1 MNPEDIDSE
10 ERKFWMIKLNESESK
25 YYKKRWKFKNRIE
38 RYSRQSPY
46 SSCELESDLI
56 EDLKELSRIKDS
68 IKMIRS
74 KILEAK

>member
-74 KILEAK
+74 KLLETK